1 MAIQNHGGPSAPDMA
16 GELLKWSQEHLR
28 ELPWRSTQ
36 DAFAVLVA
44 ELMLRRTRAEQV
56 VPVFQQFMELFP
68 DAFCLASAADA
79 DVERTVRSLGLS
91 WRTPAFKQVARAVVE
106 RHGGRVPD
114 SYQALIEL
122 PGVGDYVAAAVLVF
136 AFGQQWLISDT
147 NTARVACRYFGYPY
161 GPESRRNAQVRKAT
175 ELLVDPRNP
184 AKSAGALLDFA
195 TFVCRARTPRC
206 DQCPFHSSCE
216 YANKQEAA

>member
-1 MAIQNHGGPSAPDMA
+1 M
-16 GELLKWSQEHLR
+16 R
-28 ELPWRSTQ
+28 ELPWRSTN

-44 ELMLRRTRAEQV
+44 GLMLRRTRAEQV
-56 VPVFQQFMELFP
+56 VPIFRRFMELFP
-68 DAFCLASAADA
+68 DPFSLANASDA
-79 DVERTVRSLGLS
+79 EVERTVRSLGLS
-91 WRTPAFKQVARAVVE
+91 WRTPAFKQMARALVE

-114 SYQALIEL
+114 SYDGLIEL

-136 AFGQQWLISDT
+136 AFGQQRLISDT
-147 NTARVACRYFGYPY
+147 NTARVACRYFGYAY

-175 ELLVDPRNP
+175 ELLVDPLDP

-195 TFVCRARTPRC
+195 TFVCRARAPRC
-206 DQCPFHSSCE
+206 DECPFHSGCD